1 MPFFRLIFF
10 SIQIFHILLIVSLNN
25 FFADGILLLISGIIN
40 IFLYSYYLINHYS
53 SRDTIDPISL
63 YLVSSII
70 RLGIGTIYSGFVV
83 INGFEEIL
91 QIGYFSTLS
100 DAFIEGHAIFMIGDL
115 VFIFGYYLFS
125 SKQRSGSS
133 LEKNLNYGHVY
144 KIGLYLSLF
153 IILLRLI
160 LIGVSSEQ
168 EFGRFLHYIVRF
180 GPPAFLYL
188 MLNSMMK
195 QNIK

>member
-160 LIGVSSEQ
+160 LIGVSVSKSLV
-168 EFGRFLHYIVRF
+168 FF
-180 GPPAFLYL
+180 ALY
-188 MLNSMMK
+188 S
-195 QNIK
+195 